1 MFRLPIVSQTSYYNQ
16 YMQKFCLKLTKES
29 INKYTKKIEDNNS
42 NKNKDAKV
50 LISLDSYVSNPNL
63 NPNNN
68 PYSNPYII
76 ISCIGIFSFVS
87 TVYFFLKSK
96 R

>member
-50 LISLDSYVSNPNL
+50 LISLDYDISNSNPN
-63 NPNNN
+63 
-68 PYSNPYII
+68 SNPYII

>member
-50 LISLDSYVSNPNL
+50 LISLDYDISNSNPNS
-63 NPNNN
+63 NPNN
-68 PYSNPYII
+68 NPYII

>member
-1 MFRLPIVSQTSYYNQ
+1 
-16 YMQKFCLKLTKES
+16 MQKFCLKLTKES

-50 LISLDSYVSNPNL
+50 LISLDYDISNSNPNS
-63 NPNNN
+63 NPNN
-68 PYSNPYII
+68 NPYII